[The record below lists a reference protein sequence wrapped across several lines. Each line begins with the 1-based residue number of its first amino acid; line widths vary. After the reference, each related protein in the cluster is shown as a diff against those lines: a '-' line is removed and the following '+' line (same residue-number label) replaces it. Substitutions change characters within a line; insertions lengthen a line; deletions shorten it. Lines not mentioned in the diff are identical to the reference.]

1 MIQPG
6 HNGAV
11 SWILVSTH
19 PHKERFAV
27 ENLNRQRFVGYCPML
42 RKRIRHARRSELA
55 LRPMFP
61 AHVIAGLH
69 ADTQRWQAIRSTPG
83 VSAIVRSGELPVFLP
98 AGFVDALQASEVD
111 GTVAAPTPAGGTG
124 PEVIAAG
131 ADYRAQIAAMLKMTE
146 RERLLSL
153 IGLLGPPRA

>member
-1 MIQPG
+1 MIRPG

-61 AHVIAGLH
+61 AHVIAGMR
-69 ADTQRWQAIRSTPG
+69 ADTQQWQPIRSTPG
-83 VSAIVRSGELPVFLP
+83 VSTIVRSGELPVFLP

-111 GTVAAPTPAGGTG
+111 GTVVAPTPAGGIG
-124 PEVIAAG
+124 PGVIASG
-131 ADYRAQIAAMLKMTE
+131 ADYRAQIAAMLEMSE
-146 RERLLSL
+146 RERLLCL
-153 IGLLGPPRA
+153 IGLLGPPRT